1 MIVQKE
7 WDEDFKAKMIDA
19 YQKCDIYAKSIPI
32 EELTDKKMWQLF
44 GTRIK
49 FQKCA
54 TVRPKGNSFNVFKS

>member
-1 MIVQKE
+1 
-7 WDEDFKAKMIDA
+7 MIDA

-54 TVRPKGNSFNVFKS
+54 TVRPKGNSFNVSKS